1 MEYANVVWD
10 GCTTGESDLLESV
23 QYDAAKLISGAMKGT
38 HRESVLIDCG
48 LHTLNNRRKIHKLLL
63 LYKMVKGLAPSYLS
77 DLCPVYVSQRTTY
90 RLRTR
95 NELSLP
101 FIRTGKAKKSFLYST
116 IFLWNNL
123 SESTRESA
131 TFVLF
136 KTALIRER
144 RFYIPPV
151 NRLVYL
157 GDRYFSIRPYTRLRL
172 NNCGLNHYLFSM
184 NCVLSPS

>member
-1 MEYANVVWD
+1 MKGFKFKLPRLTLEILYKSLVRSKMEYANIVWD
-10 GCTTGESDLLESV
+10 GCTTGESDDSDLLESV

-63 LYKMVKGLAPSYLS
+63 LYKMVKDLAPSYLS

-101 FIRTGKAKKSFLYST
+101 FIRTGKAKKIL
-116 IFLWNNL
+116 
-123 SESTRESA
+123 
-131 TFVLF
+131 FV
-136 KTALIRER
+136 
-144 RFYIPPV
+144 FY
-151 NRLVYL
+151 N
-157 GDRYFSIRPYTRLRL
+157 F
-172 NNCGLNHYLFSM
+172 FM
-184 NCVLSPS
+184 E